1 MAKLSFHR
9 WLNLVI
15 GICIQGGAVSAGSV
29 FGCAAA
35 SAAGLP
41 ITPLELNQLLAIF
54 ISGGL
59 VKLLMFLQKQPVP
72 NWDGWD
78 TDYTK
83 KKRAD
88 NEDENDR

>member
-1 MAKLSFHR
+1 MAKLTFNQ
-9 WLNLVI
+9 WANLMV

-41 ITPLELNQLLAIF
+41 IKPLELDQLLAIF

-59 VKLLMFLQKQPVP
+59 VRLLVFLQKQPVP
-72 NWDGWD
+72 NWDGTDTGQIEKKD
-78 TDYTK
+78 TD
-83 KKRAD
+83 
-88 NEDENDR
+88 EENR